1 MCMIR
6 GEWIVVIKFDHILLF
21 FLDPDFRFILVSI
34 HEVYV
39 HESERTTQSR
49 LDKRPQLPF
58 EPRTFSFIGNRDKG
72 SHFYIGPVHH
82 TF

>member
-34 HEVYV
+34 YEYTCTNPSIQPSRVSTNV
-39 HESERTTQSR
+39 HSS
-49 LDKRPQLPF
+49 LLSL
-58 EPRTFSFIGNRDKG
+58 EPSLLLATETSAAIF
-72 SHFYIGPVHH
+72 
-82 TF
+82 T